1 MNITRIKKIKDR
13 GYSKLVDNGMF
24 QYGENSD
31 RKTIFSFCKKDDE
44 TAIVYLEYD
53 KLLNKYVFSY
63 PMKGTMINYN
73 AKFNTLAQAEEYVDY
88 ILNQDVIA

>member
-13 GYSKLVDNGMF
+13 GYSKLVDNCMF
-24 QYGENSD
+24 RYGNNGD
-31 RKTIFSFCKKDDE
+31 RKTYFSFCKKDDE

-63 PMKGTMINYN
+63 PMKDTMINYN
-73 AKFNTLAQAEEYVDY
+73 AKFTTRTQAEEYVDY

>member
-1 MNITRIKKIKDR
+1 MNLTRIKKIKDS
-13 GYSKLVDNGMF
+13 GYSKLIDNGMF
-24 QYGENSD
+24 RYGDNSD
-31 RKTIFSFCKKDDE
+31 RKTIFSFCKKDDK

-73 AKFNTLAQAEEYVDY
+73 AKFTTLAQTEEYVDY

>member
-1 MNITRIKKIKDR
+1 MGIGKP
-13 GYSKLVDNGMF
+13 
-24 QYGENSD
+24 
-31 RKTIFSFCKKDDE
+31 FSHFVKNDE